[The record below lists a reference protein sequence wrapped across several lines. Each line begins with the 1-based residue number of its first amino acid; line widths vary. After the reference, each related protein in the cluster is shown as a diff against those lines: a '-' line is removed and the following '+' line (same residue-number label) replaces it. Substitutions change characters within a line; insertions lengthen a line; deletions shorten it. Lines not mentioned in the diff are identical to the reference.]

1 MHRVNLSDES
11 IVAVNNLKWQA
22 QELDQRLDNGTIEEV
37 QETIKDMRENLNM
50 VEDEL
55 EKSIGDESEEH
66 A

>member
-22 QELDQRLDNGTIEEV
+22 QELDQRLDSGTIEEV
-37 QETIKDMRENLNM
+37 KQTIEDMRENLNM